1 MSSTPTL
8 AHHPQADRAHALD
21 QAPATTPDQDA
32 FDRLNPAF
40 GVPADTRDPAG
51 HHAVQD
57 REAALALGTR
67 AAVAISRENQPNPLV
82 RVAGQDDRVAAAVRA
97 ARLTHARQ
105 GPQRTTPE
113 R

>member
-8 AHHPQADRAHALD
+8 AHHPQAGRAHALAE
-21 QAPATTPDQDA
+21 APATTPDQDA

-40 GVPADTRDPAG
+40 GVAADTRDPAG
-51 HHAVQD
+51 HRAVQD

-67 AAVAISRENQPNPLV
+67 AAIATTRENQPTPLV
-82 RVAGQDDRVAAAVRA
+82 RWAGQDDRVAAAVRA
-97 ARLTHARQ
+97 ARLVHARQ
-105 GPQRTTPE
+105 GPQPTTPE

>member
-8 AHHPQADRAHALD
+8 AHPAEAGRIPTID
-21 QAPATTPDQDA
+21 QASATPGEDA
-32 FDRLNPAF
+32 FDRLNPDF
-40 GVPADTRDPAG
+40 GVPADTLDPLG
-51 HHAVQD
+51 QQAVRD

-67 AAVAISRENQPNPLV
+67 TAVAITRENQPAPPV

-97 ARLTHARQ
+97 ARARQ
-105 GPQRTTPE
+105 GPERTAPE